1 VYLRVTR
8 VPILTGSPH
17 QTGKHRHVN
26 AKVVVCLVLLALLT
40 FVQVAHVHPNEAAAD
55 HCPLCIVL
63 HSVVPVVVAAVIV
76 VLIRVGFSAP
86 VLVMP
91 EAVQPSW
98 HPSLFIRPP
107 PLD

>member
-1 VYLRVTR
+1 
-8 VPILTGSPH
+8 
-17 QTGKHRHVN
+17 
-26 AKVVVCLVLLALLT
+26 
-40 FVQVAHVHPNEAAAD
+40 
-55 HCPLCIVL
+55 
-63 HSVVPVVVAAVIV
+63 VPVVVAAVIV